1 MVGVEDIS
9 QWHNTIYNPGQQLLL
24 LEKGV
29 QMNKYR
35 VYCKDKVIGE
45 DLKAIEVEKLTGIKS
60 KNVRFY
66 AEMGQLK
73 RNRYRVECDDITQN
87 QIDRYEEYCRAA
99 ELLRTGAAVIKTVRI
114 KGNLHK
120 RTVRI

>member
-1 MVGVEDIS
+1 LVGVDDIS

-35 VYCKDKVIGE
+35 VYCNDKVIGE

-73 RNRYRVECDDITQN
+73 KNKYRVECDDITQN
-87 QIDRYEEYCRAA
+87 QIDRYEECCRAA
-99 ELLRTGAAVIKTVRI
+99 ELLKTGDAVIKTVRI

-120 RTVRI
+120 RTVRV

>member
-1 MVGVEDIS
+1 M
-9 QWHNTIYNPGQQLLL
+9 QL
-24 LEKGV
+24 
-29 QMNKYR
+29 NKYR

-73 RNRYRVECDDITQN
+73 SNKYRVECDDITQN
-87 QIDRYEEYCRAA
+87 QIDRYEECYRAA
-99 ELLRTGAAVIKTVRI
+99 ELLRTGEAVIKTVRI